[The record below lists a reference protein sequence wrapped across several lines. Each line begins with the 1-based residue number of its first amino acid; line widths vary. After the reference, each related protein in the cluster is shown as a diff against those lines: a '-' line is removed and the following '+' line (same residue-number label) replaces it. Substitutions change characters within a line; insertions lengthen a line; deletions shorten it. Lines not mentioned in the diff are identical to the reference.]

1 MWIFSLITPG
11 TSSLAFS
18 SGGECGIFAF
28 KLRKVVNWS
37 YSLTLAKIK
46 KNVNVLKPVKYQKF
60 LTKGKIKYAL
70 CCKCHFLKIST
81 ISVSLNQIGSNKGIK
96 CYWEEKLNYPAL
108 KKSPHRLT
116 TSQVNSLEPLLWLS
130 SQSGFERVLQWNEE
144 IGTIFSPKS

>member
-28 KLRKVVNWS
+28 KFAKDWS
-37 YSLTLAKIK
+37 YWLTVAKIK

-70 CCKCHFLKIST
+70 CCKCHVDKIST
-81 ISVSLNQIGSNKGIK
+81 IRALLNQIGSNEGIK
-96 CYWEEKLNYPAL
+96 CYWEEKLNCLAL
-108 KKSPHRLT
+108 KKSPYHLT
-116 TSQVNSLEPLLWLS
+116 TFQVDSFEPLLWLS